1 MGPKVLVAGPV
12 SWNHLVYVDRLPD
25 ARPQTIFASRHT
37 HTVGGTSAGKAM
49 NLAALGADV
58 SLATV
63 VGDDREAEVV
73 VQRLTEAGVRLLA
86 SSGPG
91 PTERHLNLM
100 TPEGGRLSIYVDLP
114 PHVEPEPPL
123 EDALATALSTCDV
136 AVIDLSEHS
145 RPLLAQARAA
155 GKQVWCDIHDYN
167 GTDAFHQDFIAAAD
181 VLFLNDDGMADP
193 LPFLRARVAAGTGLG
208 VLTQGAAGA
217 TAVTSAGEVHVGCA
231 PVDDIVD
238 TNGAGDAFFAGFLVS
253 QLAGASVEESLRAGH
268 AQAARCL
275 RSPDLAPPVSDRDS
289 RR

>member
-25 ARPQTIFASRHT
+25 ARPQTIFARRHT

-73 VQRLTEAGVRLLA
+73 VQRLTEAGVQLLA
-86 SSGPG
+86 SSGAG

-100 TPEGGRLSIYVDLP
+100 TPEGGRLSIYLDLP
-114 PHVEPEPPL
+114 PQVEPEPPL
-123 EDALATALSTCDV
+123 EAALDTALSTCDV
-136 AVIDLSEHS
+136 AVIDLSQHS
-145 RPLLAQARAA
+145 RPLLARARAA

-167 GTDAFHQDFIAAAD
+167 GTDDFHQEFIAAAD

-193 LPFLRARVAAGTGLG
+193 VRFLHARVTAGARLG

-217 TAVTSAGEVHVGCA
+217 TAVTPAGEFHVPCA
-231 PVDDIVD
+231 PVEDIVD
-238 TNGAGDAFFAGFLVS
+238 TNGAGDAFFAGFLVTH
-253 QLAGASVEESLRAGH
+253 LAGAALEESLRAGH
-268 AQAARCL
+268 AQAASCL
-275 RSPDLAPPVSDRDS
+275 RSPDLAPSVSDR
-289 RR
+289 R